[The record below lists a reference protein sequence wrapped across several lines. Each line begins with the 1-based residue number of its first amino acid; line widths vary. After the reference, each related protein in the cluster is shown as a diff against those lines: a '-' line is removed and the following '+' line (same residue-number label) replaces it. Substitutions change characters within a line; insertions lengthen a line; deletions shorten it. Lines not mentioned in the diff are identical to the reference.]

1 MAATD
6 NKTVQQVWERSPNP
20 YIGDSQEFYCGIE
33 YEIEGIYAYHGSS
46 TYAQMVEDSS
56 LRNNG
61 REFIT
66 VPGTLLNQLDWFDK
80 IHSKIEYIIGD
91 KPDTTAYP
99 PHSERTSTHVHVNV
113 LNLTMTKLAQFVRLY
128 ILFEPYFFSKVEPS
142 RKDNIYCVPLYYTA
156 LPEIYHTSITYQV
169 PKWHKYTA
177 FNLLPI
183 AKQGTIEFRHL
194 QGTNEK
200 SEVEGWLRTLK
211 QLYDYNLE
219 NNIDF
224 NLVLNDLDGVA
235 KVFKGMFQQE
245 NVSMELFKDTVLDV
259 KLSLA
264 KNSVSS
270 LNSRIQ
276 KLMALRDKKAFQ
288 QAELKK
294 LSGAY

>member
-113 LNLTMTKLAQFVRLY
+113 LNLTMSKLAQFVRLY

-142 RKDNIYCVPLYYTA
+142 RKDNIYCAIQRCLR
-156 LPEIYHTSITYQV
+156 
-169 PKWHKYTA
+169 
-177 FNLLPI
+177 F
-183 AKQGTIEFRHL
+183 TIR
-194 QGTNEK
+194 Q
-200 SEVEGWLRTLK
+200 
-211 QLYDYNLE
+211 
-219 NNIDF
+219 
-224 NLVLNDLDGVA
+224 
-235 KVFKGMFQQE
+235 
-245 NVSMELFKDTVLDV
+245 
-259 KLSLA
+259 
-264 KNSVSS
+264 
-270 LNSRIQ
+270 SRI
-276 KLMALRDKKAFQ
+276 KY
-288 QAELKK
+288 
-294 LSGAY
+294 LSGTSTQRLTFYLLLSKGLLSSVTCKVLMRSQR

>member
-1 MAATD
+1 
-6 NKTVQQVWERSPNP
+6 
-20 YIGDSQEFYCGIE
+20 
-33 YEIEGIYAYHGSS
+33 
-46 TYAQMVEDSS
+46 
-56 LRNNG
+56 
-61 REFIT
+61 
-66 VPGTLLNQLDWFDK
+66 
-80 IHSKIEYIIGD
+80 
-91 KPDTTAYP
+91 
-99 PHSERTSTHVHVNV
+99 
-113 LNLTMTKLAQFVRLY
+113 
-128 ILFEPYFFSKVEPS
+128 
-142 RKDNIYCVPLYYTA
+142 
-156 LPEIYHTSITYQV
+156 
-169 PKWHKYTA
+169 
-177 FNLLPI
+177 
-183 AKQGTIEFRHL
+183 L

>member
-1 MAATD
+1 
-6 NKTVQQVWERSPNP
+6 V
-20 YIGDSQEFYCGIE
+20 
-33 YEIEGIYAYHGSS
+33 
-46 TYAQMVEDSS
+46 
-56 LRNNG
+56 
-61 REFIT
+61 
-66 VPGTLLNQLDWFDK
+66 
-80 IHSKIEYIIGD
+80 
-91 KPDTTAYP
+91 
-99 PHSERTSTHVHVNV
+99 
-113 LNLTMTKLAQFVRLY
+113 
-128 ILFEPYFFSKVEPS
+128 
-142 RKDNIYCVPLYYTA
+142 
-156 LPEIYHTSITYQV
+156 TYQIQ
-169 PKWHKYTA
+169 KWHKYTA